1 VTAPV
6 RRVSPPRA
14 LTARRR
20 VEAYAD
26 PVLHGLVAAAVAAP
40 LVPRRGRGPLLAA
53 VAAGTLIDIDHPV
66 AARSLRLEA
75 MLSLDS
81 RPPSHSAVAAL
92 ATGTAAAAAAGPVY
106 GWAAFGGL
114 LSHILRD
121 ASDDTAPTPLLWP
134 WPGSGRCSH
143 GVFLGVAAALAA
155 GSWAVSRAA
164 PGR

>member
-1 VTAPV
+1 
-6 RRVSPPRA
+6 
-14 LTARRR
+14 
-20 VEAYAD
+20 
-26 PVLHGLVAAAVAAP
+26 
-40 LVPRRGRGPLLAA
+40 
-53 VAAGTLIDIDHPV
+53 
-66 AARSLRLEA
+66 

-92 ATGTAAAAAAGPVY
+92 ATGTVAAAAAGPVY

-134 WPGSGRCSH
+134 WPGSGRCSR

>member
-1 VTAPV
+1 
-6 RRVSPPRA
+6 VSPPSP

-20 VEAYAD
+20 LEAYAD
-26 PVLHGLVAAAVAAP
+26 PLLHALVAAAVAAP

-53 VAAGTLIDIDHPV
+53 VAAGTLIDLDHPV

-75 MLSLDS
+75 MLSLDA
-81 RPPSHSAVAAL
+81 RPPSHSAVVAV

-121 ASDDTAPTPLLWP
+121 AADDAAPTPLLWP
-134 WPGSGRCSH
+134 WSATERCSRA
-143 GVFLGVAAALAA
+143 VFLGGAAGLAA
-155 GSWAVSRAA
+155 GSWAVSRASA
-164 PGR
+164 GR